1 MIQHIVNLTINNSNT
16 GSSFETACDSYTWEG
31 VVYTWSGTYT
41 NTYINLS
48 GCDSVH
54 TLNLTINQSDNTF
67 SSVHNLYRHVTR
79 FLYLGWKYIYI
90 Q

>member
-1 MIQHIVNLTINNSNT
+1 MILILGMECYSVSGIYTNIYTNSLGCDSTHTLNLTINNSNT

-31 VVYTWSGTYT
+31 VVYTSSGTYT

-54 TLNLTINQSDNTF
+54 IL
-67 SSVHNLYRHVTR
+67 
-79 FLYLGWKYIYI
+79 
-90 Q
+90 